1 MLLNYLQWVSLLQMT
16 THDSSKVLQKPTGEQ
31 SSHSAGR
38 NHNLLNKRKSGNE
51 SMFVGRSALYNNCG
65 TPPW

>member
-1 MLLNYLQWVSLLQMT
+1 MT
-16 THDSSKVLQKPTGEQ
+16 DVDLSKVLQEPTGEL

>member
-1 MLLNYLQWVSLLQMT
+1 MT
-16 THDSSKVLQKPTGEQ
+16 ADDLSKVLQEPTGEQ

-38 NHNLLNKRKSGNE
+38 NHNLINLKKMTMKV
-51 SMFVGRSALYNNCG
+51 MFAGRSALNNNCG